1 MRKTSFALLAGALIF
16 LASCSSPA
24 PVEKKAEA
32 PKPPPEPVTGLTGI
46 FRCFGPTRQWS
57 QDILILRAQNIH
69 IPNMPAPPG
78 KAYAWR
84 TEFVSPSKQR
94 VKTCT
99 YSVVAAEG
107 IMEGVFNS
115 GDERFGGATKMA
127 QPFVIQAVK
136 KDTDAI
142 WKAAEEKS
150 QDYVKKNPDTP
161 ITMLLEFNDRNPVAA
176 WRVLWG
182 MSVGGSP
189 YSVFIDAANGQFL
202 KKAF

>member
-1 MRKTSFALLAGALIF
+1 MSKKIWAVPALALCV
-16 LASCSSPA
+16 LSSCSSSPS
-24 PVEKKAEA
+24 EKKAEA
-32 PKPPPEPVTGLTGI
+32 PKPPAEPVTGLTGI
-46 FRCFGPTRQWS
+46 YRCFGPTRQWA
-57 QDILILRAQNIH
+57 QDILVLRAQNLH
-69 IPNMPAPPG
+69 IAGKTAPPG
-78 KAYAWR
+78 LAYAWR

-99 YSVVAAEG
+99 YSTVAAEG

-115 GDERFGGATKMA
+115 GDDRFNGPTKTA

-142 WKAAEEKS
+142 WKAAAEKS
-150 QDYVKKNPDTP
+150 ADYVKKNPDAP
-161 ITMLLEFNDRNPVAA
+161 ITMLLEFSDRNPVAA

-189 YSVFIDAANGQFL
+189 YSVFVDATNGTFL